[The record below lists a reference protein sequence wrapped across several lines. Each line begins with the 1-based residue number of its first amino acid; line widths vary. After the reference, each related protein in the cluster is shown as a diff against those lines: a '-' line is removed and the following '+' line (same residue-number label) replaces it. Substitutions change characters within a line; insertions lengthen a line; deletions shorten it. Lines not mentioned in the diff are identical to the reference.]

1 MKTEILLSKAVR
13 DMRTAL
19 AVRDLLIRQLRSEGA
34 TFRQI
39 AQLANL
45 TPAGVKWICDR
56 REDDA

>member
-1 MKTEILLSKAVR
+1 MTTEILLSKAVR

-34 TFRQI
+34 TFRHI
-39 AQLANL
+39 AALAQL

-56 REDDA
+56 KDGDA